1 MKGIFIMKK
10 TFVVLSLFLSLVSI
24 TSSVAANGFWE
35 GFLRGQAIRE
45 NIERQKERDRIM
57 RGSQTQDI
65 YVNKHYDFSRI
76 HKMFLTVQVA
86 KGFEKEISDEYILKT
101 YVDDMEDAFK
111 GKSVKLDSYHTIKNK
126 LLSIYPN
133 WANMTVQEKGTR
145 FQQYVYQN
153 YDAILTVKFFA
164 YMQSQASD
172 VAVKY
177 TVKETRNNN
186 DVFNDTDCRFDVFNK
201 SKRDLLNNMTN
212 KFVSEFFKVIDR
224 AK

>member
-1 MKGIFIMKK
+1 MKK
-10 TFVVLSLFLSLVSI
+10 AIVLCSVFLSLLSI
-24 TSSVAANGFWE
+24 TTSVAANGFLD

-45 NIERQKERDRIM
+45 NIERQKERDRFM

-65 YVNKHYDFSRI
+65 YVNKHFNFSRI
-76 HKMFLTVQVA
+76 RNIFLTVQVA
-86 KGFEKEISDEYILKT
+86 NGFEKEISDEYIVKT

-111 GKSVKLDSYHTIKNK
+111 EREVKLDSYRNIKGK
-126 LLSIYPN
+126 LLSMYPN
-133 WANMTVQEKGTR
+133 WSNMTVQEKGIR

-164 YMQSQASD
+164 YTQSKASD

-177 TVKETRNNN
+177 TVKETRMNEV
-186 DVFNDTDCRFDVFNK
+186 VFNDNDCRFDVFNK

-212 KFVSEFFKVIDR
+212 KFVSEFLKVID
-224 AK
+224 KSK